1 MMNDKNIDNLFRDK
15 LKDLEK
21 APPAYLLGNILSGAA
36 AARRRRR
43 ILYWRVASVAAGL
56 LLAFVA
62 GWQISQ
68 LSQQE
73 AQPQVVV
80 SHEASSKGTPD
91 TKDSLGS
98 TAEFSAQS
106 TTEKE
111 ETVSVEKKETSL
123 AASPRENLQMA
134 SSAAISKKQPSP
146 IEAMELPEDEFAVS
160 LPVKTV
166 KQLENRSEK
175 YTNDLHLKKER
186 NRTSERE
193 IQSIDQQI
201 MAQNEQQLRAQ
212 MESRKKNQWLIG
224 ANVSPAVSV
233 NRSSHSDQYA
243 SNMLNSS
250 NTSPIDL
257 GAGLSVEYKAGKRW
271 SVQSGIYYTGLE
283 QSSGNIASTSRSG
296 YAFADIGAE
305 YFNAP
310 VNMDVGKMQMNSV
323 AGVIEFK
330 NVPGG
335 VVVGNSIEEKS
346 LSSAVLVT
354 DAKFI
359 QNFQFVE
366 IPLYLRYTV
375 LDARFDVE
383 LMGGLSSNVLVGNN
397 TFMDSS
403 SGKSNVGRTQDMQ
416 DISYSG
422 ALGLG
427 LKYGLSKRVFLN
439 LEPRVKYY
447 LNSLNNNPQVEYKP
461 YTIGVFTGIS
471 YSF

>member
-1 MMNDKNIDNLFRDK
+1 MNDKNIDDLFRDK
-15 LKDLEK
+15 LKEMEK

-43 ILYWRVASVAAGL
+43 MLYWRVASVAAGL

-68 LSQQE
+68 LNQQE
-73 AQPQVVV
+73 GQQPVVV
-80 SHEASSKGTPD
+80 NQDASMKGTQD
-91 TKDSLGS
+91 TNVISNTTS
-98 TAEFSAQS
+98 EIAAQS
-106 TTEKE
+106 TVQKE
-111 ETVSVEKKETSL
+111 ETASVVEKETSL
-123 AASPRENLQMA
+123 PASTQENLQMA
-134 SSAAISKKQPSP
+134 GRSAISNKQPSQV
-146 IEAMELPEDEFAVS
+146 EVLELPKDEMAKA
-160 LPVKTV
+160 LPVKRV
-166 KQLENRSEK
+166 ERLENLSDQYVNVLRQR
-175 YTNDLHLKKER
+175 KE
-186 NRTSERE
+186 NNQVSERK

-201 MAQNEQQLRAQ
+201 MEQNEQQLRAQ
-212 MESRKKNQWLIG
+212 NDSRKKNQWLIG

-233 NRSSHSDQYA
+233 NRSSHSQQYA

-250 NTSPIDL
+250 STSPVDL
-257 GAGLSVEYKAGKRW
+257 GAGVSVEYKAGKRW
-271 SVQSGIYYTGLE
+271 SVQSGIYYAGLE
-283 QSSGNIASTSRSG
+283 QSSGNVALSSRSES
-296 YAFADIGAE
+296 ALSDKGAE

-310 VNMDVGKMQMNSV
+310 VNIDASKMHMNSA

-330 NVPGG
+330 NVPVG
-335 VVVGNSIEEKS
+335 VVVGNSIEDKS

-383 LMGGLSSNVLVGNN
+383 LMGGVSSNVLVGNN

-403 SGKSNVGRTQDMQ
+403 AGKSNVGRTQDMQ

-439 LEPRVKYY
+439 VEPRVKYY

>member
-1 MMNDKNIDNLFRDK
+1 MNDKNIDDLFRDK

-68 LSQQE
+68 LNQQE
-73 AQPQVVV
+73 NQQAVVAK
-80 SHEASSKGTPD
+80 HDAPAKGTQD
-91 TKDSLGS
+91 TKDTSGS
-98 TAEFSAQS
+98 TAEFAQQG
-106 TTEKE
+106 TVQKE
-111 ETVSVEKKETSL
+111 ETATVLKQETSFS
-123 AASPRENLQMA
+123 ASTKENLSMA
-134 SSAAISKKQPSP
+134 GKTGNSKKQPSQVGT
-146 IEAMELPEDEFAVS
+146 MELPKDEMAKA
-160 LPVKTV
+160 LPVKT
-166 KQLENRSEK
+166 LERLDNRPDPYANVLRQRRES
-175 YTNDLHLKKER
+175 HQSPER
-186 NRTSERE
+186 K

-201 MAQNEQQLRAQ
+201 IKQNEQQLRAQ
-212 MESRKKNQWLIG
+212 HESRKKNQWLVG

-233 NRSSHSDQYA
+233 NRSNHSQTYA
-243 SNMLNSS
+243 SNMLSS
-250 NTSPIDL
+250 SSTSPLDL

-271 SVQSGIYYTGLE
+271 SVQSGVYYAGLE
-283 QSSGNIASTSRSG
+283 QSSGNIASTRSSD
-296 YAFADIGAE
+296 YAFADKGAE

-310 VNMDVGKMQMNSV
+310 VNMDASKMQMNSV

-330 NVPGG
+330 SVPVG
-335 VVVGNSIEEKS
+335 VVVGNNIEDTS
-346 LSSAVLVT
+346 SPSAVMVT
-354 DAKFI
+354 DARFI

-366 IPLYLRYTV
+366 IPLYLRYTL

-383 LMGGLSSNVLVGNN
+383 LMGGVSSNVLVGND

-403 SGKSNVGRTQDMQ
+403 SGRSNVGRTQDMQ

-439 LEPRVKYY
+439 VEPRVKYY

>member
-1 MMNDKNIDNLFRDK
+1 MNDKNIDDLFRDK

-68 LSQQE
+68 MNQQE
-73 AQPQVVV
+73 GQQQVVV
-80 SHEASSKGTPD
+80 SHEASSEVNQDKKEISD
-91 TKDSLGS
+91 T
-98 TAEFSAQS
+98 TTEFPAQKAA
-106 TTEKE
+106 EKE
-111 ETVSVEKKETSL
+111 EIATVLKKETSL
-123 AASPRENLQMA
+123 AASTKENHQLA
-134 SSAAISKKQPSP
+134 KSTAISKTQPSP
-146 IEAMELPEDEFAVS
+146 VEAMELPEDEIALA

-166 KQLENRSEK
+166 ERLENRSDK
-175 YTNDLHLKKER
+175 YANVLRQRKENNQAKER
-186 NRTSERE
+186 K

-201 MAQNEQQLRAQ
+201 MEQNERQLKAQN
-212 MESRKKNQWLIG
+212 ESRKKNQWLVG

-233 NRSSHSDQYA
+233 NRSSHSAQYA

-271 SVQSGIYYTGLE
+271 SVQSGIYYAGLE
-283 QSSGNIASTSRSG
+283 QSSGNIASAGRG
-296 YAFADIGAE
+296 EYALSDKGAE

-310 VNMDVGKMQMNSV
+310 VNIDANKMQMNSS

-330 NVPGG
+330 SVPVG
-335 VVVGNSIEEKS
+335 VVVGNSIEDQ
-346 LSSAVLVT
+346 LSPSAVMVT
-354 DAKFI
+354 DARFI

-383 LMGGLSSNVLVGNN
+383 LMGGVSSNVLVGND

-403 SGKSNVGRTQDMQ
+403 SGKLNVGRTQDMQ
-416 DISYSG
+416 DVSYSG

-447 LNSLNNNPQVEYKP
+447 LHSLNNNSAVDYKP